1 MRGVL
6 DRLSRSAVIL
16 ALALSIT
23 PLAAAPARAHGEDAD
38 HDGPVVHVCVDRFG
52 PDRGEIRLVSRF
64 EKCPFGTSRI
74 VWNLK
79 GQQGPRGDRG
89 PIGPQG
95 PAGPAGGEGDPER
108 LIALEQAVAT
118 LQAQIATLQGLLTLA
133 QHLRVETG
141 ALDGLAGPH
150 VIVEGANVHVRS
162 GSGATRDNGTPTG
175 LGNLIVGYN
184 EPMAGAA
191 PGYRGGSHNL
201 VVGPEHLYSSTGG
214 FVAGFANG
222 VAGES
227 ASVGG
232 GSDNL
237 ASGPNASVAGGV
249 SNTASGDYASILGGE
264 FNTAQGFGTTV
275 AGGRENVASGGD
287 SSVSGGTENTAS
299 GLFSVVG
306 GGSSRTAGGMS
317 SWAAGSL
324 LEAH

>member
-1 MRGVL
+1 MRALL
-6 DRLSRSAVIL
+6 DRLSRSAVVL

-23 PLAAAPARAHGEDAD
+23 PLVTAPARAHGEDTD

-52 PDRGEIRLVSRF
+52 KDRGEIRLVSRF

-79 GQQGPRGDRG
+79 GPQGPKGDRG

-95 PAGPAGGEGDPER
+95 PAGGEGDPER
-108 LIALEQAVAT
+108 LTALEQAVAT
-118 LQAQIATLQGLLTLA
+118 LQAQIETLQGLLTLA

-141 ALDGLAGPH
+141 VLNGLAGPH
-150 VIVEGANVHVRS
+150 VIIEGANVHVRS

-175 LGNLIVGYN
+175 LGNLVVGYN
-184 EPMAGAA
+184 EPMAGAD
-191 PGYRGGSHNL
+191 PSYRGGSHNL

-227 ASVGG
+227 TSVAG

-237 ASGPNASVAGGV
+237 ASGLNASVAGGV
-249 SNTASGDYASILGGE
+249 SNTASGDYANVLGGE
-264 FNTAQGFGTTV
+264 FNTAQGFGATV

-287 SSVSGGTENTAS
+287 ASVSGGTENTAS

-306 GGSSRTAGGMS
+306 GGSGRTAGGMS